1 MISKGKRKYL
11 VNAYKWLQFIKH
23 FGEPQP
29 ELQGAWERW
38 LANPVDQGPPIR
50 VEFTIQDLSDQ
61 LLTPLD
67 GLPLRFLTTEKGPS
81 NDTIII

>member
-1 MISKGKRKYL
+1 MISKGKRRHL
-11 VNAYKWLQFIKH
+11 VAVYRWLRFIKYY
-23 FGEPQP
+23 GDAQP
-29 ELQGAWERW
+29 ELQHEWERW
-38 LANPVDQGPPIR
+38 LAKPIDQGPPIR
-50 VEFTIQDLSDQ
+50 VKLTIQDLSDQ